1 MFRNEDIVSRDT
13 DMNATF
19 IGNNNTIEN
28 EMNMN
33 MGGMPMMDGGSM
45 EFGGCCQRPITGP
58 VQQRCIHK
66 TIVHEVPHVCPIHT
80 KVINH
85 HVYKHTYR
93 PAYSCS
99 EENTCTNIQCGSC
112 CQFR

>member
-1 MFRNEDIVSRDT
+1 MFKNEECLSRNYE
-13 DMNATF
+13 M
-19 IGNNNTIEN
+19 NNNMYEN
-28 EMNMN
+28 EIN
-33 MGGMPMMDGGSM
+33 MGGMQMMDYQNMEMGG
-45 EFGGCCQRPITGP
+45 FGGMHRPVYSP
-58 VQQRCIHK
+58 VQQRCVHK

-99 EENTCTNIQCGSC
+99 EENTCTNVQCGSC